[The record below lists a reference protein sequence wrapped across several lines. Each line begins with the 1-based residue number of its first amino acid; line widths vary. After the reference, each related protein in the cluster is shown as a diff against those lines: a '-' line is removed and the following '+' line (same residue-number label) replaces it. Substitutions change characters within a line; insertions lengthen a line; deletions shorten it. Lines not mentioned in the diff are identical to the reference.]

1 MSLPSGAELIAG
13 DARFLS
19 PAYALC
25 MAAAGT
31 ALEARR
37 RCVDAE
43 FKVHDDALNA
53 AYSAARST
61 LSASDQ
67 QVLRDLQRQWLH
79 QRDSRCPE
87 GGTAVPSWIHSSA
100 ART

>member
-1 MSLPSGAELIAG
+1 MG
-13 DARFLS
+13 
-19 PAYALC
+19 
-25 MAAAGT
+25 AAGT

-43 FKVHDDALNA
+43 FKVRDDALNA

-61 LSASDQ
+61 LTVSDQ
-67 QVLRDLQRQWLH
+67 QVLRDLQRQWLR

-87 GGTAVPSWIHSSA
+87 GGTAVAQLDSQQC
-100 ART
+100 RTHMCRA